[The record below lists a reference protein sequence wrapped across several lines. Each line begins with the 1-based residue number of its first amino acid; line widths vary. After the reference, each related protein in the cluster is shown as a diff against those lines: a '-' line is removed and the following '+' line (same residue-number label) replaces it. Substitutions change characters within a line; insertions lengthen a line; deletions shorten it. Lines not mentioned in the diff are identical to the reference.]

1 MGQHG
6 GAVVGKEG
14 FQSWPDSAEPLTP
27 PPVRGAGE
35 RDPEQA
41 KPSPGHQCPKAQE
54 DSYHI
59 KFEDQSLQLKINTMG
74 VALAWPGKQDCLH
87 RERKTTSCLWVRARV
102 RVRGREGSYNPSASL
117 LHTSRGYSL
126 RAFGITCLGTEEG
139 EGEERKRRP
148 ALSILLKAPQS
159 QKEGSLLWQN
169 L

>member
-1 MGQHG
+1 M
-6 GAVVGKEG
+6 GKEG
-14 FQSWPDSAEPLTP
+14 FQSWPGSAEPLAP
-27 PPVRGAGE
+27 PPVRGAGD

-74 VALAWPGKQDCLH
+74 VALDWPGKH
-87 RERKTTSCLWVRARV
+87 RIVSIGKGKPPAVFGSVARV

-126 RAFGITCLGTEEG
+126 RAFGITCLGM
-139 EGEERKRRP
+139 
-148 ALSILLKAPQS
+148 
-159 QKEGSLLWQN
+159 
-169 L
+169 